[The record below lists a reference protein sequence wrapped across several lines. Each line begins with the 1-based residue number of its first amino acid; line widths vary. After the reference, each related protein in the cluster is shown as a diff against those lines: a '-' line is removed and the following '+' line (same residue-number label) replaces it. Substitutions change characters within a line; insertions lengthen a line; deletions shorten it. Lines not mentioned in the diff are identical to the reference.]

1 MFNDIKFKATGRYKP
16 MFLCLLPSP
25 GLFRR
30 LSSNDHRSGSNVYRF
45 ALRTVAIFH
54 ALILLLGTCS
64 KELMLNTERNP
75 NMEKDV

>member
-1 MFNDIKFKATGRYKP
+1 M
-16 MFLCLLPSP
+16 
-25 GLFRR
+25 
-30 LSSNDHRSGSNVYRF
+30 YRF